1 MGIDNNTSSSISTN
15 DINITMEEKDTLEI
29 ECKLDCSN
37 NNDAKNNNDKPEMFF
52 LFFYLKCAKWKRVV
66 RVRLDKGIINCL

>member
-1 MGIDNNTSSSISTN
+1 
-15 DINITMEEKDTLEI
+15 MEEKDTLEI

-52 LFFYLKCAKWKRVV
+52 LFEVCQMEESSESKIKQRNY
-66 RVRLDKGIINCL
+66 

>member
-29 ECKLDCSN
+29 ECKLDCST
-37 NNDAKNNNDKPEMFF
+37 NNDAKSNNDKPEMFF

-66 RVRLDKGIINCL
+66 SKIS

>member
-1 MGIDNNTSSSISTN
+1 MGIDNNISSSISTN

-66 RVRLDKGIINCL
+66 SKIS